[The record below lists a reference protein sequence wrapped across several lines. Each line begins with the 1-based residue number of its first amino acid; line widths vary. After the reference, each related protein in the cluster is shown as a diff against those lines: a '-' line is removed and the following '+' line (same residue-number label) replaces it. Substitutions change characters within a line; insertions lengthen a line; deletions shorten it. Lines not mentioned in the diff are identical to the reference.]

1 MRAKIHMVIGLNLT
15 IVFISIFHFSSLN
28 EQNLRTSI
36 HWMGFEVRILVPETY
51 QFLLCNSA
59 KEVVIIR
66 KMSQWK
72 REYTTHGTALE
83 EQPWP
88 QDFSGKPRLNDVFL
102 SSSAI
107 HRESLAQEGPMSN
120 FPPRLEERMRGLP
133 SNRAK
138 VTDCRS
144 FLTS

>member
-83 EQPWP
+83 EQP
-88 QDFSGKPRLNDVFL
+88 
-102 SSSAI
+102 
-107 HRESLAQEGPMSN
+107 
-120 FPPRLEERMRGLP
+120 
-133 SNRAK
+133 
-138 VTDCRS
+138 
-144 FLTS
+144 